1 MEFLNI
7 DNFSFAY
14 PGQEQAALRGVSLTV
29 ERGEFLVLCGPSGC
43 GKSTLLRQLKP
54 AIAPHGGKDPDADG
68 RQLPPPRGGREI
80 YRRGHPSD
88 RSGGRGR
95 VGAA

>member
-29 ERGEFLVLCGPSGC
+29 GRSEFLVLCGPSGC

-54 AIAPHGGKDPDADG
+54 AIAPHGERLGQIFWKAFL
-68 RQLPPPRGGREI
+68 RRTAAGGSASCSRM
-80 YRRGHPSD
+80 STT
-88 RSGGRGR
+88 SS
-95 VGAA
+95 

>member
-1 MEFLNI
+1 MEFLKI

-54 AIAPHGGKDPDADG
+54 AMANGWDKFCWTDSRWKAFLRRTAAGGSASCS
-68 RQLPPPRGGREI
+68 RMSTTSL
-80 YRRGHPSD
+80 
-88 RSGGRGR
+88 
-95 VGAA
+95 